1 MSQRVGGDR
10 LTQGAFPKWKGLP
23 RSALHRTCG
32 GDLALSGGTSSPGYP
47 RSHEMD
53 VANGTEGW
61 GPHDLAE
68 RGGRAAPLS
77 SPFHHLPIIT
87 PSYQSSNMVESSADN
102 PGNALQA
109 TREEPYTKDELKSL
123 KKQDL
128 VALVTRQID
137 KWPYPM
143 FQPATTTAELLRSLL
158 LNPVVRFTKTIT
170 NDAGVHSG
178 DDDAAP
184 EAAPESSEGAWDE
197 VNDGKG
203 EPASQDALDCD
214 ETEQSYEATN
224 PLVDPAEGQDT
235 QQEVLTSPEVQPV
248 RTSSIVSLP
257 EVESASCK
265 ADEWKVSTVDLL
277 QQLQMSSAAID
288 DSGPLR
294 LSCPDPLDA
303 QYRWCFLTTGP
314 GKTILDTAPETLTL
328 TVTDDQQDNHRVQI
342 IVDQVHQPA
351 LPLLPVPQQSTDS
364 HLVLSTRPPVSR
376 MSDTE
381 GTVEQVQWLK
391 IQAETRPGYEAF
403 KNAQHRTRGNLG
415 IVAAWKFA
423 ADFSHEF
430 NKTSSARAGVPGVFT
445 KEAIQQALGVRGTWL
460 SEAETATA
468 VLSRCGPE
476 GTEPDQD
483 VVQMLTSGDPLGRKA
498 LYTSLKQYQV

>member
-1 MSQRVGGDR
+1 
-10 LTQGAFPKWKGLP
+10 
-23 RSALHRTCG
+23 
-32 GDLALSGGTSSPGYP
+32 
-47 RSHEMD
+47 
-53 VANGTEGW
+53 
-61 GPHDLAE
+61 
-68 RGGRAAPLS
+68 
-77 SPFHHLPIIT
+77 
-87 PSYQSSNMVESSADN
+87 MVENSADN
-102 PGNALQA
+102 PGSALQA

-123 KKQDL
+123 KKRDL

-137 KWPYPM
+137 KWPYPT

-178 DDDAAP
+178 DDGDDDAAT
-184 EAAPESSEGAWDE
+184 EAAPESSEGARDE
-197 VNDGKG
+197 VSDGEG
-203 EPASQDALDCD
+203 EPASQGALDCCD
-214 ETEQSYEATN
+214 ETEQSCEATN

-235 QQEVLTSPEVQPV
+235 QREGSDQPRDVTSYYDVRVYVTDFRYSASQPV
-248 RTSSIVSLP
+248 RTSCIVSLP

-265 ADEWKVSTVDLL
+265 ADEWKVSTVELL
-277 QQLQMSSAAID
+277 QQLQVSSAAID

-314 GKTILDTAPETLTL
+314 GETILDTAPETLTL
-328 TVTDDQQDNHRVQI
+328 TVADDQQDNHRVQI
-342 IVDQVHQPA
+342 IVDQVRQPA

-364 HLVLSTRPPVSR
+364 HPVSSTRP
-376 MSDTE
+376 T
-381 GTVEQVQWLK
+381 WLK

-403 KNAQHRTRGNLG
+403 KSAQHRTRGNLG

-460 SEAETATA
+460 SEAEAATA
-468 VLSRCGPE
+468 VLR
-476 GTEPDQD
+476 
-483 VVQMLTSGDPLGRKA
+483 DPLGRKA
-498 LYTSLKQYQV
+498 LYTSLKQFQV